1 MKTVVLIDSHAIIH
15 RTYHALPPMTS
26 AMGEP
31 ANAVYGFAAFL
42 LRVLK
47 ELKPDYLAAA
57 FDLPGKTFR
66 HERYEAYKAQR
77 PPAPNDLIIQFS
89 RVREVLEG
97 FGIPV
102 FEKEGYEADDIIGTM
117 VRRLEKGKEKECEI
131 IIVTGD
137 MDALQL
143 VGPRVRVYTMRR
155 GIADTTIYDESA
167 VRERFG
173 FEPKQIID
181 FKGLKGDVSDNIK
194 GVRGI
199 GEKTAIDLIKA
210 FGSVAGIYAALK
222 KGTKKISPSVVEKL
236 IAGMKDAE
244 ESRALAEMD
253 TNVPIEFSLD
263 DLAWRDGEEHRGAM
277 VAVLE
282 RFGFASLVRRVNGTG
297 MVSIAATG
305 AKKKA
310 ERKSDAQLSLL
321 DGAHVA
327 RDEGVRM
334 LDSRKAFELFVDGA
348 KGHAVGLVM
357 DGVDLVLVREGVEDV
372 WVLDQRIAGEKL
384 VKDFF
389 AARKDF
395 VVHDAKAI
403 ILFLQRSDVLLGG
416 CVYDVMLASYIL
428 GAPERDFSYS
438 AIAERTLGGVVA
450 SVRGAA
456 PKIFAA
462 AAHLRKAVAGVA
474 SEALLADVELPLAR
488 ILASMEER
496 GIVLDTPFLK
506 KLAVRIDR
514 ELEKLTAHIYQLAGT
529 EFNINSSQQLSQ
541 ILFEKLAL
549 ATRGLR
555 KTAKGGVISTRESE
569 LEKLRDKHE
578 IVGVILD
585 YREAMKLKT
594 TYVDVLPKLADGS
607 GRVHTTYNQTGTA
620 TGRISS
626 SNPNMQNIPTGTG
639 LGREVRRAFIAASG
653 STLVS
658 FDYSQIELRVAAHL
672 ANDEKMIAA
681 FKKGMDIHA
690 MTASA
695 VYGVSEDKIT
705 PELRRAAKVL
715 NFGVLYGMGPQ
726 AFAENT
732 GMAMGEAREF
742 ITHYF
747 REFSGVKL
755 YIEATKLFAAEHGYV
770 QTLLGRRRY
779 FPDMGKGGWQARREA
794 ERMAVNHPIQG
805 TATGDIIKLAMI
817 HVDRWIQGAKKEE
830 RVRMLLQVHDELVF
844 EIAEREMAAAV
855 GEIKKIMESVIKL
868 KVPLVVDVKAGPNW
882 GEQKAI

>member
-1 MKTVVLIDSHAIIH
+1 
-15 RTYHALPPMTS
+15 
-26 AMGEP
+26 GEP
-31 ANAVYGFAAFL
+31 ANAVYGFAAFI

-66 HERYEAYKAQR
+66 HERYEAYKAHR
-77 PPAPNDLIIQFS
+77 PPVPDDLIIQFS

-97 FGIPV
+97 FNIPI

-155 GIADTTIYDESA
+155 GIADTTIYDEAA

-194 GVRGI
+194 GVKGI
-199 GEKTAIDLIKA
+199 GEKTAIDLIQK

-222 KGTKKISPSVVEKL
+222 KGTKKISPSVAEKL
-236 IAGMKDAE
+236 IVGMEDAQ
-244 ESRALAEMD
+244 ESRELAEMD

-277 VAVLE
+277 AAVLE

-297 MVSIAATG
+297 AMSTTAAG
-305 AKKKA
+305 VKKKST
-310 ERKSDAQLSLL
+310 RKGDAQLSLL
-321 DGAHVA
+321 DGAHAA
-327 RDEGVRM
+327 RDEGVKI
-334 LDSRKAFELFVDGA
+334 LDSRKAFELFMGEASGHTVGLVVDGA
-348 KGHAVGLVM
+348 
-357 DGVDLVLVREGVEDV
+357 DLVLVREGEGDI
-372 WVLDQRIAGEKL
+372 WMLDSRIAGEKP

-389 AARKDF
+389 AAREDF
-395 VVHDAKAI
+395 VVHDAKTI
-403 ILFLQRSDVLLGG
+403 ILFLRRLGIPLGG
-416 CVYDVMLASYIL
+416 CGYDVMLASYIL
-428 GAPERDFSYS
+428 GAPERDFSYR
-438 AIAERTLGGVVA
+438 AIVERTLGSVVTSA
-450 SVRGAA
+450 REAA
-456 PKIFAA
+456 PKIFAV
-462 AAHLRKAVAGVA
+462 AAHLREAVAGVT

-506 KLAVRIDR
+506 KLAMRIDK
-514 ELEKLTAHIYQLAGT
+514 ELKKLTARIYELAGA

-541 ILFEKLAL
+541 VLFEKLEL

-555 KTAKGGVISTRESE
+555 KTAKGGVVSTRESE
-569 LEKLRDKHE
+569 LEKLREKHE

-594 TYVDVLPKLADGS
+594 TYVDVLPKLADAV

-620 TGRISS
+620 TGRLSS

-639 LGREVRRAFIAASG
+639 LGREVRRAFITASG
-653 STLVS
+653 YSLVS

-681 FKKGMDIHA
+681 FIKGLDIHA

-695 VYGVSEDKIT
+695 VYGVSEERIT

-742 ITHYF
+742 ISNYF
-747 REFSGVKL
+747 REFSGVRT
-755 YIEATKLFAAEHGYV
+755 YIEATRLFAAEHGYV

-779 FPDMGKGGWQARREA
+779 FPEMGTGNWQARREA

-817 HVDRWIQGAKKEE
+817 RVDEWVVKTKKEE
-830 RVRMLLQVHDELVF
+830 SVRMLLQVHDELVF
-844 EIAEREMAAAV
+844 EIAEQEMAV
-855 GEIKKIMESVIKL
+855 VREIKKIMESVIKL

-882 GEQKAI
+882 GDQESILKNS